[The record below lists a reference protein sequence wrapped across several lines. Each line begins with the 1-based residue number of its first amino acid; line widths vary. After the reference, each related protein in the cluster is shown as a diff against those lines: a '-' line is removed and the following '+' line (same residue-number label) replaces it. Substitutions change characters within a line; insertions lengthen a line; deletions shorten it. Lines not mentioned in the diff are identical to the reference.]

1 MIIDDIVSSLSL
13 LDFIDGLIKG
23 KRVDWIILIMVIVF
37 IIIIYLTLK

>member
-1 MIIDDIVSSLSL
+1 MLTIINDVVSF

-23 KRVDWIILIMVIVF
+23 KKVDWIILIMVIVF